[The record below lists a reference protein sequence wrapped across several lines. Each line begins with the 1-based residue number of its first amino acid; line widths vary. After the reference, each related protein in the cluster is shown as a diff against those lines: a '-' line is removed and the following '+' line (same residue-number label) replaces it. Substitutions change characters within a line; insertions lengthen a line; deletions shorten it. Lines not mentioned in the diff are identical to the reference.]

1 MAFYLSVFP
10 YFTSYLMVVH
20 NQSITSAGR
29 ITLTFTFASS
39 VASIAVSLL
48 IKYTGHY
55 KYFVVFGAC
64 LYLLGLGIMMVYRV
78 QGASVATIVGCQVVV
93 GVGGGVL
100 NVPAQL
106 GVQASAKHGQVA
118 AATAIFLTILQ
129 IGGAVGSAISG
140 AVWTNNLL
148 DKLTRYLPPESSS
161 QASEIY
167 GDVTIAST
175 RWAEG
180 TPERDAINRAYEET
194 MYILLTI
201 ALCAAAPLV
210 PLSLFMKNY
219 RLDKASASM
228 FLTADQI

>member
-1 MAFYLSVFP
+1 MIMLVAFYLSVFP

-20 NQSITSAGR
+20 DQSITSAGR

-39 VASIAVSLL
+39 VASIVVSMI

-55 KYFVVFGAC
+55 KYFVVAGAC

-78 QGASVATIVGCQVVV
+78 QGISIPTIIGCQVIV

-118 AATAIFLTILQ
+118 AATAIFLTVLQ

-140 AVWTNNLL
+140 AVWTNNLMS
-148 DKLTRYLPPESSS
+148 KLTDYLPPESASE
-161 QASEIY
+161 ASEIY

-175 RWAEG
+175 RWAKG
-180 TPERDAINRAYEET
+180 TPERDAIDRAYEET
-194 MYILLTI
+194 MYVLLTI
-201 ALCAAAPLV
+201 AVCAAAPLI

-219 RLDKASASM
+219 RLDKVSIK
-228 FLTADQI
+228 LY

>member
-1 MAFYLSVFP
+1 MILLVAFYLSVFP

-39 VASIAVSLL
+39 VASIVISII

-78 QGASVATIVGCQVVV
+78 QGTSIPTIIGCQVIV
-93 GVGGGVL
+93 GIGGGIL

-148 DKLTRYLPPESSS
+148 NKLTNYLPPESVSE
-161 QASEIY
+161 ASEIY

-175 RWAEG
+175 RWAKG
-180 TPERDAINRAYEET
+180 TPERDAIDRAYEET
-194 MYILLTI
+194 MYVLLTI
-201 ALCAAAPLV
+201 AVCSAAPLV

-219 RLDKASASM
+219 RLDKVSVE
-228 FLTADQI
+228 LY